1 VLEVQTNG
9 QLKSLAA
16 PSGGP
21 WGGTTVDRNF
31 DEFLL
36 QMFGKDVMDAFSEE
50 CKPDEL
56 DMHRMFELKKR
67 SVGTADETIHM
78 KLPHDLYDIFEET
91 KHEKFDVSLSRSE
104 LGQTVRKKRDRLHID
119 SINFHKMFDEAKNQ
133 LLDHVEEELKS
144 PKLRGVK
151 TIIMVG
157 GFSESAIMEKA
168 VRDKFTPKGYEVIV
182 PEGAG
187 LAVVKG

>member
-1 VLEVQTNG
+1 MLEVQTNG

-31 DEFLL
+31 DAFLL
-36 QMFGKDVMDAFSEE
+36 YMFGKDVMDAFSEE

-67 SVGTADETIHM
+67 SVGTDDETIHM